1 MLLVLLVVVVVE
13 VVMGA
18 EVVVGVFRFLL
29 LWLLFQ
35 IGFSVVAVTGVD
47 VIVL

>member
-13 VVMGA
+13 VVMGV

-35 IGFSVVAVTGVD
+35 IGFSVVAVTGAD